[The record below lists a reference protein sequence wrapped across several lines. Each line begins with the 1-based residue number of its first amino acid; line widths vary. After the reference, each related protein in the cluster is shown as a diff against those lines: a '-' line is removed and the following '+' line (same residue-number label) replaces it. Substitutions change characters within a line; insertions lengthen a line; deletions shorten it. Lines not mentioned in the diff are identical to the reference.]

1 MARKRKDP
9 VEEEIKRYR
18 NLRIRE
24 YDAKR
29 IFYDMYVIKNIKAG
43 LSAEDIAKGIGKPV
57 TWVMA
62 RIKELKLDG

>member
-1 MARKRKDP
+1 MAKKRKDP

-29 IFYDMYVIKNIKAG
+29 IFYDMYVTQKLKTG
-43 LSAEDIAKGIGKPV
+43 LSVEDIAKGIGKPV
-57 TWVMA
+57 TWVIA
-62 RIKELKLDG
+62 RIKELNLDG